1 MKKKKVVVAST
12 NPAKIKV
19 AEKSFAVVFPD
30 EEFEFI
36 AVKSESGVPD
46 QPFDDETKKGAENR
60 LTYVREKHPDAD
72 YWISQEGGLFREEQ
86 RLFNRAWIAVCDK
99 EGFVG
104 QSSTPSFYIPAGI
117 KKHIDNGMELAHAHD
132 KFFGTVN
139 SGQTIGAVGHLTD
152 GLIDRAEYY
161 LPSAIIA
168 LSEVKHKDWYI

>member
-1 MKKKKVVVAST
+1 MKKVVIASI
-12 NPAKIKV
+12 NPVKVKV
-19 AEKSFAVVFPD
+19 AEKAFKAVFPN
-30 EEFEFI
+30 EKFEFI
-36 AVKSESGVPD
+36 PFKSESGVPD
-46 QPFDDETKKGAENR
+46 QPMDDQTIKGVRNR
-60 LTYVREKHPDAD
+60 LLFIKKKYPDAD
-72 YWISQEGGLFREEQ
+72 YWISQEGGLFKEGK